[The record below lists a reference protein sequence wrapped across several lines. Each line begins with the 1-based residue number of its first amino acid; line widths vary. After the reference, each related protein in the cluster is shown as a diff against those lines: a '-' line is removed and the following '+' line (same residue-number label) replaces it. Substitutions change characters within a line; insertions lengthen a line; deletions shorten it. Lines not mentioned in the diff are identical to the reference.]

1 MTTTVGPA
9 TIRPAPPTMASPSW
23 WGADS
28 DRHRVLPGPDGSPGG
43 FVKVMRDATA
53 AYVDL
58 PTAFAAAEAAGG
70 RGIGPVVHAADLATR
85 TLVLEDLTGLAKTAT
100 LDDFQSADV
109 VSRYLALRRSVH
121 DLVVPPARHASVFDD
136 VRTLCSL
143 AEDRHTTLPGD
154 LPWML
159 RTLQD
164 AERRILATGYDPVLC
179 HGDGNICNVLLD
191 PSGRP
196 YLVDWDAAAV
206 MDPLQDVG
214 AALFELAP
222 SDDDARPLFELAW
235 GSWDAALFDRA
246 RVYGA
251 ADAVRW
257 GLVGAYV
264 DSVDPGTH
272 EYSKFSDWQF
282 LRARWALADPH
293 LDDRL
298 RRL

>member
-1 MTTTVGPA
+1 MTTTVEPEQ
-9 TIRPAPPTMASPSW
+9 TRPAPPTMASPSW

-28 DRHRVLPGPDGSPGG
+28 DRHRLAPGPDGGPSR
-43 FVKVMRDATA
+43 FVKVMRSATE

-58 PTAFAAAEAAGG
+58 PATFAAATAAGD
-70 RGIGPVVHAADLATR
+70 RGLGPQVLAASLPSR
-85 TLVLEDLTGLAKTAT
+85 TLVLEDLTGRTKTAT
-100 LDDFQSADV
+100 LDDFADV
-109 VSRYLALRRSVH
+109 EVAHRYLQLRRAVH
-121 DLVVPPARHASVFDD
+121 DLPVTRVRHASVFDD
-136 VRTLCSL
+136 IRRLCSL
-143 AEDRHTTLPGD
+143 TAGATLPGD

-159 RTLQD
+159 RVVAD
-164 AERRILATGYDPVLC
+164 AERRIVATGYDAELC
-179 HGDGNICNVLLD
+179 HGDGNVSNVLLD
-191 PSGRP
+191 GRRP
-196 YLVDWDAAAV
+196 YLLDWDTAAV

-214 AALFELAP
+214 AALFELAS
-222 SDDDARPLFELAW
+222 SDDDARPLFEMAW
-235 GSWDAALFDRA
+235 GRWDAALFDRA

-251 ADAVRW
+251 IDAVRW

-282 LRARWALADPH
+282 LRARWSLADPH